1 MSDVKLRLDDLTP
14 AQRALLLQRLAKRE
28 AVKTAAPADP
38 ADLSFAQERWLF
50 QDQLSPKDPA
60 HVIPGALRLRGV
72 LNRKALQQALQLIYD
87 RHAPLRLNFS
97 NDMGRAQARQ
107 RANPELQLIDLD
119 PGDTVAGPDDITVHP
134 AYVASVQTGFDLA
147 QDQLIRV
154 ELAQLGPEDHL
165 LIFAMHHIISDGWS
179 LDLFLREL
187 AAGYQAFSNNRRPD
201 LPALTAHY
209 SDYVAWQKQ
218 RLSGPALDKS
228 LTYWR
233 DQLGEAPRPTNLSP
247 DLPRRLN
254 TPEAGQDL
262 SGALVEAS
270 LPGELVERLTA
281 LGQSVGCSLFTT
293 LLTGYFLLLSRL
305 TGQAEMIIGTPVS
318 GRLREEYEPLMGLFL
333 NTLALRVQLDPAMD
347 SKAALRAVNR
357 VVLEGLEH
365 HELPF
370 DRVVQEAAPARN
382 AQDHPLF
389 EMMFNFTPSPPRDF
403 EMGALSAEFLAPP
416 NHSSAFSS
424 ELYITQWD
432 GRLELRLAYQVARYS
447 QQRMQDFLHQ
457 YKAVLG
463 QMVADSG
470 LALADF
476 DLRGDVACRQG
487 AAESPG
493 KNLPDQVAVTR
504 QIASWAD
511 QTPQAAALEWQGG
524 SLSYQAFAAQ
534 MQAIAADLATRGAAP
549 GETIAI
555 FAPSGAAQ
563 VLAMAAVLEFGGVL
577 MTLDPDLPADRR
589 AVMLAQ
595 GRAARILYGGAL
607 SNAQMDWLRGLDLPR
622 LAVTAEGADQ
632 EVPAFAA
639 DHFSPPNGP
648 RDPAYLVFT
657 SGSSGTPKAI
667 LGTAGGLA
675 HFLSWQ
681 RDRFAIGPGDRA
693 AQFTGLSFDVLLR
706 DVFAPLVSGATL
718 VFPPEHIGPAKPGA
732 LDWLES
738 ADITLLHSVPSI
750 LQSWLLAGGPTP
762 DLSRLRLG
770 FIAGERF
777 EAGLLRRWRAR
788 FGSRTWLINLY
799 GPTETTLAKF
809 AYELGPDVFEAGQP
823 VGHALPQ
830 TRAII
835 LTAKGKPAAAGE
847 LGEIAIA
854 TPFRSLGYVNDPD
867 LTEARFIPGPHMV
880 SPEAAGPESGADDI
894 VYLTGDLGWL
904 DPAGLLHVAGRIDDQ
919 VKIRG
924 VRVEP
929 GEISALL
936 DQHPSVAASAVV
948 ARRNPAGE
956 VQLDAYYVAQAEAHS
971 NARGGAQVP
980 DMQMQA
986 QLRSY
991 LRARLPAALLPNGPL
1006 QLAELPLTPNHKLD
1020 RRRLPAI
1027 TAAQDGEA
1035 GETGQAPRT
1044 AVETQMLRIWEEV
1057 LGKSGF
1063 GVSDDFFDIG
1073 GHSLLALRLVLLIE
1087 QRMGVK
1093 IPLAELFKSATV
1105 AHLTQVA
1112 QSNCADD
1119 GLVPLWLRGAGPPL
1133 WLVHTGGGML
1143 WNYQPLVQA
1152 LAPDFPVYGFEAR
1165 GLFDG
1170 VAPQDSIADM
1180 AALFIAN
1187 MRRRQPEGPYRLAG
1201 HSFGGVVAWEMAC
1214 QLQAAGAEVAGLCL
1228 FDSSLTRSDDAW
1240 QAGQPE
1246 ARVAARDLAA
1256 AVQVFARFT
1265 DSQMSLDEAQLAR
1278 LSVTEQL
1285 DSAAKLMA
1293 SGVGSRQAARQMV
1306 EGLLRISNSH
1316 RAARLA
1322 YRPASHSAPVVLFQ
1336 AAQSDHQEAGALSG
1350 QPWRDLASGSF
1361 EVQTVPGDHVTM
1373 MAPPHVAVLAKA
1385 LQRALDQ

>member
-1 MSDVKLRLDDLTP
+1 MSDLKLRLEDLTP

-28 AVKTAAPADP
+28 AVKTVVPADP

-50 QDQLSPKDPA
+50 QDQLSPADPA
-60 HVIPGALRLRGV
+60 HVIPGALRLRGK
-72 LNRKALQQALQLIYD
+72 LNRAALQQALQLIYD
-87 RHAPLRLNFS
+87 RHAPLRLNFANS
-97 NDMGRAQARQ
+97 TGNARAQQ
-107 RANPELQLIDLD
+107 RPSRKLQLIDLD
-119 PGDTVAGPDDITVHP
+119 LAAADHLADPAGDASDISAHP
-134 AYVASVQTGFDLA
+134 AYVASVQTGFDLS

-154 ELAQLGPEDHL
+154 ELGQLGPEDHL

-187 AAGYQAFSNNRRPD
+187 ATGYQAFSTNHRPD
-201 LPALTAHY
+201 LPELTAHY

-228 LTYWR
+228 LSYWG
-233 DQLGEAPRPTNLSP
+233 DQLAQPPRPTNLSP
-247 DLPRRLN
+247 DLPSCSHP
-254 TPEAGQDL
+254 PEAARDLTGATVETSL
-262 SGALVEAS
+262 SGDLVAQ
-270 LPGELVERLTA
+270 LTA
-281 LGQSVGCSLFTT
+281 LGQSMGCSLFTT

-305 TGQAEMIIGTPVS
+305 TGQTDMVIGTPVS

-333 NTLALRVQLDPAMD
+333 NTLALRAQIDPAMD
-347 SKAALRAVNR
+347 SKTALGVVNR

-370 DRVVQEAAPARN
+370 DRVVQAVAPARN

-403 EMGALSAEFLAPP
+403 EMAGLRAEFLAPP

-432 GRLELRLAYQVARYS
+432 GRLELRLAYQVARYAR
-447 QQRMQDFLHQ
+447 QRMQEFLQQ
-457 YKAVLG
+457 YTVVLG

-470 LALADF
+470 RAVADF
-476 DLRGDVACRQG
+476 DLRGDVACSQG
-487 AAESPG
+487 EGANPG

-504 QIASWAD
+504 QIASWAS
-511 QTPQAAALEWQGG
+511 QTPQAVAVEWEGG
-524 SLSYQAFAAQ
+524 SLSYQAFADQ
-534 MQAIAADLATRGAAP
+534 MQAIAADLASSGAAP

-555 FAPSGAAQ
+555 FAPSGVVQ

-595 GRAARILYGGAL
+595 GRVARILHGGGL
-607 SNAQMDWLRGLDLPR
+607 TPSQMDWLQGLDLPS
-622 LAVTAEGADQ
+622 LAVTKGGVEPEA
-632 EVPAFAA
+632 PPFAA
-639 DHFSPPNGP
+639 DRFSPRNGP

-657 SGSSGTPKAI
+657 SGSTGTPKAV

-718 VFPPEHIGPAKPGA
+718 VIPPAHIGPARVGA
-732 LDWLES
+732 LDWMDS
-738 ADITLLHSVPSI
+738 AEITLVHSVPSI
-750 LQSWLLAGGPTP
+750 LQSWLLTDRSGPH
-762 DLSRLRLG
+762 LSRLRLG
-770 FIAGERF
+770 FIAGEPF
-777 EAGLLRRWRAR
+777 DAALLHRWQQR
-788 FGSRTWLINLY
+788 FGQGTRLINLY

-809 AYELGPDVFEAGQP
+809 AYELQPTAFEGGQP

-830 TRAII
+830 TQALI
-835 LTAKGKPAAAGE
+835 LTAKGKPAATGE
-847 LGEIAIA
+847 MGQIAIS
-854 TPFRSLGYVNDPD
+854 TPYRSLGYINDPD
-867 LTEARFIPGPHMV
+867 LTEARFVPCSHL
-880 SPEAAGPESGADDI
+880 AGPAGGEDAI

-904 DPAGLLHVAGRIDDQ
+904 DPAGLLHLAGRIDDQ

-924 VRVEP
+924 MRVEP
-929 GEISALL
+929 GEVAALL
-936 DQHPSVAASAVV
+936 QQHPGVAASAVV
-948 ARRNPAGE
+948 ARRSPAGE
-956 VQLDAYYVAQAEAHS
+956 MELDAYYVALPD
-971 NARGGAQVP
+971 ARADVRVSEG
-980 DMQMQA
+980 QMQA

-991 LRARLPAALLPNGPL
+991 LRARLPTALLPNGPM

-1027 TAAQDGEA
+1027 AAAQEGSA
-1035 GETGQAPRT
+1035 GQAPRT
-1044 AVETQMLRIWEEV
+1044 AVETQMLQIWEEV

-1063 GVSDDFFDIG
+1063 GVTDDFFDIG

-1105 AHLTQVA
+1105 AHLAQVA
-1112 QSNCADD
+1112 HSKTADD
-1119 GLVPLWLRGAGPPL
+1119 GLVPLWLRGEGPPL

-1152 LAPDFPVYGFEAR
+1152 LAPEFPVYGFEAR

-1170 VAPQDSIADM
+1170 AAPQDSIADM

-1214 QLQAAGAEVAGLCL
+1214 QLQAAGVEVAGLCL
-1228 FDSSLTRSDDAW
+1228 FDSSLTRPDDAW
-1240 QAGQPE
+1240 HGRQPKT
-1246 ARVAARDLAA
+1246 RVAARDLVA

-1265 DSQMSLDEAQLAR
+1265 DSQMALDEATLAR

-1285 DSAAKLMA
+1285 EQAAELMA
-1293 SGVGSRQAARQMV
+1293 SSIGSHQAARQMV

-1322 YRPASHSAPVVLFQ
+1322 YSPASHSAPVVLFQ
-1336 AAQSDHQEAGALSG
+1336 AAQSDLEKDDLSD
-1350 QPWRDLASGSF
+1350 QPWRDIASGAF
-1361 EVQTVPGDHVTM
+1361 ETQIVPGDHVTM
-1373 MAPPHVAVLAKA
+1373 MAPPHVASLAKA
-1385 LQRALDQ
+1385 LQKVLEQQG